1 MILQGP
7 SEIGETRKKRNKERR
22 EEKKK
27 AHHPSPKQGQ
37 TQDPDQKLE
46 ALLVFMLVCCARRR
60 SVHFGLWSRVEEKN
74 PVQVAS
80 TAVKR

>member
-1 MILQGP
+1 MRKGRQG
-7 SEIGETRKKRNKERR
+7 KRNKERR

-37 TQDPDQKLE
+37 SRDPDQKLE

-60 SVHFGLWSRVEEKN
+60 SVHLGQWSRVEEKN
-74 PVQVAS
+74 PGSEYGRREVI
-80 TAVKR
+80 